1 MRWQRWFRFAVCAL
15 VATTPARAQSEPRL
29 VAAVRL
35 AQDGLTDS
43 ARAVVRRILAATE
56 PADPGYP
63 EMLYTSGVIAGTERE
78 RRIALRRVVVEYA
91 ASDWADDAL
100 LLLAQLDYASGNPG
114 GAVTQAAR
122 LLADYPG
129 SPLTLTAALWG
140 ARAASDLHDGSEAC
154 RIADI
159 GLRAPGA
166 DVEARNQ
173 LEYQKQ
179 RCVALIAQTADSA
192 ARGPAS
198 KPDSAAA
205 APAQPAPSRGPRV
218 QVIAAPTK
226 AKADQTVAAL
236 KRIGITAVVVKE
248 SAFYKV
254 RTIPYPTRAAAQAAI
269 ARIRA
274 KLGAKPF
281 LVPEK

>member
-1 MRWQRWFRFAVCAL
+1 MIWQRWFRFAVVAL
-15 VATTPARAQSEPRL
+15 AVATPARAQSEPRL

-43 ARAVVRRILAATE
+43 ARAVVRRLIAATE
-56 PADPGYP
+56 PSDPGYP
-63 EMLYTSGVIAGTERE
+63 ELLYTAGVIAGTERE

-91 ASDWADDAL
+91 MSDWADDAL

-114 GAVTQAAR
+114 GAATQAAR

-140 ARAASDLHDGSEAC
+140 ARAASDLRDGAEAC
-154 RIADI
+154 RMADI

-179 RCVALIAQTADSA
+179 RCGAIIAQAADSA
-192 ARGPAS
+192 ARQPAPQ
-198 KPDSAAA
+198 PDSAS
-205 APAQPAPSRGPRV
+205 APAQPGPSRGPRV
-218 QVIAAPTK
+218 QVIAAPTR
-226 AKADQTVAAL
+226 AKADQTVGAL
-236 KRIGITAVVVKE
+236 KRIGIPAVVVKE
-248 SAFYKV
+248 SGFYKV
-254 RTIPYPTRAAAQAAI
+254 RTAAFPSRAAAQAAI
-269 ARIRA
+269 AKIRA